1 MKQFQ
6 IDGVINMEEQKKQN
20 KKTQQGMDIFN
31 NDDRQYLQ
39 MMQDSITRMASNSA
53 NCKSWMVT
61 LVAAFCA
68 IGCSIDALNG
78 WIIIAIIP
86 VIVFWYL
93 DTFYLNLERKMR
105 NRELDFILK
114 MKDDHGSVAYKNAI
128 YNFAPMP
135 INTLTKEQE
144 KKGFVK
150 TSNRAFSKSIL
161 PFYLWMIGAVVI
173 ISIVLN
179 WTSIFTVFFQKVV

>member
-1 MKQFQ
+1 
-6 IDGVINMEEQKKQN
+6 MEKQN
-20 KKTQQGMDIFN
+20 EHNIETKEVMDTYS
-31 NDDRQYLQ
+31 NDDRLYLQ
-39 MMQDSITRMASNSA
+39 MMQENIARMASNSA

-93 DTFYLNLERKMR
+93 DSLYLNLERKMR
-105 NRELDFILK
+105 NRQLYFILK
-114 MKDDHGSVAYKNAI
+114 MKNKHGTVEYKNAI

-135 INTLTKEQE
+135 ITTLSEEQ
-144 KKGFVK
+144 KKNGYVK
-150 TSNRAFSKSIL
+150 TSDRAFSKSIL
-161 PFYLWMIGAVVI
+161 PFYIWMIAAIII

-179 WTSIFTVFFQKVV
+179 WTSIFTVVFQKVV

>member
-6 IDGVINMEEQKKQN
+6 IDGVINMEEQKQQN
-20 KKTQQGMDIFN
+20 KKTQQCMDIFN

-39 MMQDSITRMASNSA
+39 MMQDNITRMASNSA

-86 VIVFWYL
+86 VIVFWHL

-105 NRELDFILK
+105 NRELDFILN
-114 MKDDHGSVAYKNAI
+114 MKGGHGSDAYKNSI

-135 INTLTKEQE
+135 LESLTEDQK
-144 KKGFVK
+144 KKGYVK
-150 TSNRAFSKSIL
+150 TSDRAFSKSIL
-161 PFYLWMIGAVVI
+161 PFYLWVIVAIVI

-179 WTSIFTVFFQKVV
+179 WTSILRLFSN

>member
-1 MKQFQ
+1 
-6 IDGVINMEEQKKQN
+6 MEKQN
-20 KKTQQGMDIFN
+20 EHNIETKEVMDTYS
-31 NDDRQYLQ
+31 NDDRHYLQ
-39 MMQDSITRMASNSA
+39 MMQDNISRMASNSA

-78 WIIIAIIP
+78 WIIIAVIP

-114 MKDDHGSVAYKNAI
+114 MKEDHGSNAYKNAI
-128 YNFAPMP
+128 YDFAPMP

-144 KKGFVK
+144 EKGFVK

-161 PFYLWMIGAVVI
+161 PFYLWMIAAVVI

-179 WTSIFTVFFQKVV
+179 WTSILRLFSK

>member
-1 MKQFQ
+1 MQT
-6 IDGVINMEEQKKQN
+6 DGIINMEKQN
-20 KKTQQGMDIFN
+20 EHKIETEQVMDTYS

-39 MMQDSITRMASNSA
+39 MMQEIITRMANNSA

-68 IGCSIDALNG
+68 IGCGIDALNG
-78 WIIIAIIP
+78 WIIIAVIP

-105 NRELDFILK
+105 NRELDFILI
-114 MKDDHGSVAYKNAI
+114 MKDNHGSNAYKNAI

-135 INTLTKEQE
+135 IDTLTEEQ
-144 KKGFVK
+144 KTNGYVK
-150 TSNRAFSKSIL
+150 TSDRAFSKSIL
-161 PFYLWMIGAVVI
+161 PFYLWMIIAVVI

-179 WTSIFTVFFQKVV
+179 WTSILKLFSK